1 MTASHPPSLPQAA
14 RHWQCG
20 CGKPP
25 SRLAD
30 TAHDAG
36 ALPDYP
42 GEPGH
47 PEGRVPAPT
56 SVSPAGSCGMGAVT
70 RLRGR
75 LNRSAGMF
83 VCCHRNTPCSSST
96 RGSHMTLGWDNPTA
110 DRTTTVLL
118 RHGDTQLSPEHR
130 FSGLRDLPLSANGT
144 LQAQAA
150 ACRLATGAPIDA
162 VVSSPLQRALA
173 TAAIAAGELGLTA
186 VIDDDLRETD
196 FGDWD
201 GFTLA
206 EIQQRWPA
214 AAASWR
220 RDPEQAPPGGE
231 SFAETAHRVNRACDR
246 LLRDH
251 GGQTV
256 LVVSHI
262 TPIKILLCR
271 ALGVPLGTVYRLY
284 LGSACINEIQWHGR
298 GFAAVHRVND
308 TSHLP

>member
-1 MTASHPPSLPQAA
+1 
-14 RHWQCG
+14 
-20 CGKPP
+20 
-25 SRLAD
+25 
-30 TAHDAG
+30 
-36 ALPDYP
+36 
-42 GEPGH
+42 
-47 PEGRVPAPT
+47 
-56 SVSPAGSCGMGAVT
+56 
-70 RLRGR
+70 
-75 LNRSAGMF
+75 
-83 VCCHRNTPCSSST
+83 
-96 RGSHMTLGWDNPTA
+96 MTLGWDNPTA
-110 DRTTTVLL
+110 PPTTTILL
-118 RHGDTQLSPEHR
+118 RHGDTRLSPEHR
-130 FSGLRDLPLSANGT
+130 FSGLCDVPLSANGAR
-144 LQAQAA
+144 QARAA

-162 VVSSPLQRALA
+162 VVSSPLRRAVD

-214 AAASWR
+214 AAEVWR

-231 SFAETAHRVNRACDR
+231 SFAATAHRVNRACDR

-262 TPIKILLCR
+262 TPIKILLCQ
-271 ALGVPLGTVYRLY
+271 ALDVPLGTLYRLY
-284 LGSACINEIQWHGR
+284 FGSACINEIQWHGR
-298 GFAAVHRVND
+298 EFASVHRVND